1 MEADLKQGLIAAYRR
16 LMRPLI
22 RILIRNGV
30 AYGEFAEI
38 AKEVYIDV
46 AASDFKVP
54 HRKMSQARIS
64 ILTGLTRKEVARIFG
79 DKYKKEDTQSELHRV
94 TRVLTGWHTDAD
106 YTGPYGLPLELQFE
120 NSEKQ
125 PDFSQLVQRYSGD
138 MAARAMLD
146 ELLRIGAVQ
155 ETERGWFK
163 VLTRTFLS
171 KVDAPE
177 GFELLGTGVT
187 NFVSTIDNN
196 ILEQN
201 LEKRNFERHVFAD
214 NGIKEENL
222 PRFRSYIKERAQLLL
237 EEVDNWLS
245 QLETP
250 KPGDKNVVHT
260 GLGIYHYVDS
270 EKIAEKI
277 AENNLKNKD

>member
-1 MEADLKQGLIAAYRR
+1 MKKDLKQGLLAAYRR
-16 LMRPLI
+16 LLRPLI

-30 AYGEFAEI
+30 AYGEFAEV

-54 HRKMSQARIS
+54 HRKMSQARIA

-79 DKYKKEDTQSELHRV
+79 DKNKKEDTPSEVHRV

-106 YTGPYGLPLELQFE
+106 FTGPYGLPLELRFE
-120 NSEKQ
+120 GNSGN
-125 PDFSQLVQRYSGD
+125 DFVSLVQRFSGD

-155 ETERGWFK
+155 ETERGWYK
-163 VLTRTFLS
+163 ALTRTYLS
-171 KVDAPE
+171 KIDAPE

-196 ILEQN
+196 IVEQD

-214 NGIKEENL
+214 DGIKEEDL
-222 PRFRSYIKERAQLLL
+222 PRFRSFIKERAQLLL

-245 QLETP
+245 QLDTP
-250 KPGDKNVVHT
+250 KPGDKNTVNT
-260 GLGIYHYVDS
+260 GLGIYHYVD
-270 EKIAEKI
+270 EDKNNPNKIEQ
-277 AENNLKNKD
+277 

>member
-1 MEADLKQGLIAAYRR
+1 MEADLKQGLITAYRR

-64 ILTGLTRKEVARIFG
+64 ILTGLTRKDVARIIG
-79 DKYKKEDTQSELHRV
+79 DKNKKEDTPSEVHRV

-120 NSEKQ
+120 NSENQ
-125 PDFSQLVQRYSGD
+125 PDFTKLVQRYSGD

-155 ETERGWFK
+155 ETERSWFK
-163 VLTRTFLS
+163 VLTRTYLS

-196 ILEQN
+196 ILEQS
-201 LEKRNFERHVFAD
+201 LENRNFERHVFAD
-214 NGIKEENL
+214 NGIKKENL

-245 QLETP
+245 QLDAPES
-250 KPGDKNVVHT
+250 GDKNIVHT

-270 EKIAEKI
+270 EKNKTEKDI
-277 AENNLKNKD
+277 N

>member
-1 MEADLKQGLIAAYRR
+1 MEADLKQGLLAAYRR

-46 AASDFKVP
+46 ASSDFKVP

-64 ILTGLTRKEVARIFG
+64 ILTGLTRKEVARIISG
-79 DKYKKEDTQSELHRV
+79 KNKKEDATSEVHRV

-120 NSEKQ
+120 SSENQ
-125 PDFSQLVQRYSGD
+125 PDFTQLVHRYSGD

-155 ETERGWFK
+155 ETERGWYK
-163 VLTRTFLS
+163 ALTRTYLS

-201 LEKRNFERHVFAD
+201 LENRNFERHVFAD

-245 QLETP
+245 QLDAPE
-250 KPGDKNVVHT
+250 PGDKKIVHT

-270 EKIAEKI
+270 EK
-277 AENNLKNKD
+277 NKHTNTD

>member
-16 LMRPLI
+16 LMRPLV

-38 AKEVYIDV
+38 AKEVYVDV
-46 AASDFKVP
+46 ASSDFKVP

-64 ILTGLTRKEVARIFG
+64 ILTGLTRKEVARICG
-79 DKYKKEDTQSELHRV
+79 NKNKKEDSSSEVHRV
-94 TRVLTGWHTDAD
+94 TRVLTGWHTDAS
-106 YTGPYGLPLELQFE
+106 YTGPYGLPLELKFDGDE
-120 NSEKQ
+120 GK
-125 PDFSQLVQRYSGD
+125 DFVSLVQKYSGD

-163 VLTRTFLS
+163 VTTRTYLS

-177 GFELLGTGVT
+177 GFELLGTAVT

-196 ILEQN
+196 ILEKD
-201 LEKRNFERHVFAD
+201 LEKTKF
-214 NGIKEENL
+214 
-222 PRFRSYIKERAQLLL
+222 
-237 EEVDNWLS
+237 
-245 QLETP
+245 
-250 KPGDKNVVHT
+250 
-260 GLGIYHYVDS
+260 
-270 EKIAEKI
+270 
-277 AENNLKNKD
+277 

>member
-1 MEADLKQGLIAAYRR
+1 METDLKQGLLAAYRR
-16 LMRPLI
+16 LMQPLI

-46 AASDFKVP
+46 AARDFKVP
-54 HRKMSQARIS
+54 HRKMSQARIA
-64 ILTGLTRKEVARIFG
+64 ILTGLTRKDVARIISG
-79 DKYKKEDTQSELHRV
+79 KNKKEDMPSEVHRV
-94 TRVLTGWHTDAD
+94 TRVLTGWHTDAN
-106 YTGPYGLPLELQFE
+106 YTGPYGLPLELRFE
-120 NSEKQ
+120 GN
-125 PDFSQLVQRYSGD
+125 PDCDFVSLVQKFSGD

-155 ETERGWFK
+155 ETERGWYK

-171 KVDAPE
+171 KIDAPE
-177 GFELLGTGVT
+177 GFELLGTGVA

-201 LEKRNFERHVFAD
+201 LEKRNFERHVFTD
-214 NGIKEENL
+214 NGIKEEDL
-222 PRFRSYIKERAQLLL
+222 PIFRAFVKERAQLLL

-245 QLETP
+245 QLDEP
-250 KPGDKNVVHT
+250 ESKDKNVVHT
-260 GLGIYHYVDS
+260 GLGIYHYVEDD
-270 EKIAEKI
+270 
-277 AENNLKNKD
+277 KNKSE

>member
-1 MEADLKQGLIAAYRR
+1 MEEDLKQGLLAAYRR
-16 LMRPLI
+16 LMRPLV

-46 AASDFKVP
+46 ASGDFKVP
-54 HRKMSQARIS
+54 HRKMSQARIA
-64 ILTGLTRKEVARIFG
+64 ILTGLTRKEVARIVSG
-79 DKYKKEDTQSELHRV
+79 KNKKEDAPSEVHRV
-94 TRVLTGWHTDAD
+94 TRVLTGWHTDAN
-106 YTGPYGLPLELQFE
+106 YTGPYGLPLELRFE
-120 NSEKQ
+120 GTQ
-125 PDFSQLVQRYSGD
+125 GCDFVSLVQKFSGD

-155 ETERGWFK
+155 ETEHGWYK
-163 VLTRTFLS
+163 ALTRTYLS

-222 PRFRSYIKERAQLLL
+222 PRFRSYIKSRAQLLL

-245 QLETP
+245 QLDAPE
-250 KPGDKNVVHT
+250 PGDTNVVHT
-260 GLGIYHYVDS
+260 GLGIYHYVDNKKN
-270 EKIAEKI
+270 ET
-277 AENNLKNKD
+277 KNK

>member
-1 MEADLKQGLIAAYRR
+1 METDLKQGLLAAYRR

-46 AASDFKVP
+46 AADDFKVP
-54 HRKMSQARIS
+54 HRKMSQARIA
-64 ILTGLTRKEVARIFG
+64 ILTGLTRKEVARIIG
-79 DKYKKEDTQSELHRV
+79 EKNKKEDTTSEVHRV
-94 TRVLTGWHTDAD
+94 TRVLTGWHTDAN
-106 YTGPYGLPLELQFE
+106 YTGPYGLPLELRFE
-120 NSEKQ
+120 GSKGS
-125 PDFSQLVQRYSGD
+125 DFVSLVQKFSGD

-155 ETERGWFK
+155 ETERGWYK
-163 VLTRTFLS
+163 ALTRTYLS
-171 KVDAPE
+171 KIDAPE
-177 GFELLGTGVT
+177 EFELLGTGVT

-196 ILEQN
+196 IVEKN
-201 LEKRNFERHVFAD
+201 LEKRNFGRHVFAD

-222 PRFRSYIKERAQLLL
+222 PRFRSYIKARAQLLL

-245 QLETP
+245 QLEAP
-250 KPGDKNVVHT
+250 EPGDKNVVRT
-260 GLGIYHYVDS
+260 GLGIYHYIEDD
-270 EKIAEKI
+270 
-277 AENNLKNKD
+277 KNKAKSSKTIKN